1 MDIDY
6 EKELGKYTQ
15 FYNYSNCNILK
26 SLLRSA
32 KEKDE
37 FVYGYFVDSYNIK
50 YLYEFV
56 KEGKL
61 RHALKFGTLIDVDT
75 YSPYFMGS
83 DSAWYNLFLRT
94 DENGKLCE
102 FSGNKPVNNKGVMHV
117 KDRDY
122 LEELRKYKHF
132 YEQDKSDYLAD
143 RDETWG
149 VFADKGE
156 ERLLYDF
163 IMTGKLDDRLTFGEL
178 TTVDVSMPCFE
189 NDNQDEWSWYFL
201 RTDKNCKL
209 LDKFPGNK
217 SDDNTGGKSM
227 SKASET
233 MQTVISMKMLN
244 GLMKNGEQDLGK
256 LMIMQQMMGGEKIK
270 VTDVLKAR
278 LINEFS
284 LDKSGELPLEK
295 VMLMQM
301 LDGGEVDISQILAMK
316 MLGSVLDNET
326 NTEDKK
332 Q

>member
-6 EKELGKYTQ
+6 IKELGKYTQ
-15 FYNYSNCNILK
+15 FYNYSNCNMLK

-32 KEKDE
+32 KKKNE

-61 RHALKFGTLIDVDT
+61 NDNALKFGTLIDVDT

-83 DSAWYNLFLRT
+83 NSEWYNVFLRT
-94 DENGKLCE
+94 DENGKLWG
-102 FSGNKPVNNKGVMHV
+102 FT
-117 KDRDY
+117 D
-122 LEELRKYKHF
+122 
-132 YEQDKSDYLAD
+132 DKS
-143 RDETWG
+143 
-149 VFADKGE
+149 V
-156 ERLLYDF
+156 
-163 IMTGKLDDRLTFGEL
+163 
-178 TTVDVSMPCFE
+178 
-189 NDNQDEWSWYFL
+189 N
-201 RTDKNCKL
+201 
-209 LDKFPGNK
+209 NK

-256 LMIMQQMMGGEKIK
+256 LMIMQQMMGGEKIQ
-270 VTDVLKAR
+270 VTDVIKAK

-284 LDKSGELPLEK
+284 LDKSGDLPLEK

-301 LDGGEVDISQILAMK
+301 LDGGEVDTSQILAMK
-316 MLGSVLDNET
+316 MLGSVLDET
-326 NTEDKK
+326 GDKTEAK